1 MRKSSLIKL
10 IALIIALSIVL
21 GLLYWLSSGFTEPN
35 VKRWGDKLKRDSSAA
50 YVIQI
55 DNADKHVRDMEVYF
69 EKETTIQEKAR

>member
-1 MRKSSLIKL
+1 MKKSGLIKL

-35 VKRWGDKLKRDSSAA
+35 VKRWGVKRDSSAT

-55 DNADKHVRDMEVYF
+55 GNNADKHVRDMEVYF
-69 EKETTIQEKAR
+69 EKETTRAR

>member
-1 MRKSSLIKL
+1 MTKSGLLKL
-10 IALIIALSIVL
+10 ISLIIALSIVL

-50 YVIQI
+50 YVKIGN
-55 DNADKHVRDMEVYF
+55 NADKHVRDMEVYF

>member
-1 MRKSSLIKL
+1 MKKSGLIKL

-35 VKRWGDKLKRDSSAA
+35 VKRWGVKRDSSAA

-55 DNADKHVRDMEVYF
+55 GNNADKHVRDMEVYF
-69 EKETTIQEKAR
+69 EKETTRAR

>member
-1 MRKSSLIKL
+1 MTKSGLLKL
-10 IALIIALSIVL
+10 ISLIIALSIVL

-35 VKRWGDKLKRDSSAA
+35 VKRWGVKRDSSAA

-69 EKETTIQEKAR
+69 EKETNKKQAR

>member
-1 MRKSSLIKL
+1 MTKSGLLKL
-10 IALIIALSIVL
+10 ISLIIALSIVL

-35 VKRWGDKLKRDSSAA
+35 VKRWGVKRDSSAA

-69 EKETTIQEKAR
+69 EKETTRAR

>member
-1 MRKSSLIKL
+1 MTKSGLLKL
-10 IALIIALSIVL
+10 ISLIIALSIVL

-35 VKRWGDKLKRDSSAA
+35 VKRWGVKRDSSAA

-55 DNADKHVRDMEVYF
+55 GNNADKHVRDMEVYF

>member
-1 MRKSSLIKL
+1 MKKSGLIKL

-35 VKRWGDKLKRDSSAA
+35 VKRWGVKRDSSAA

-55 DNADKHVRDMEVYF
+55 GNNADKHVRDMEVYF